1 MILNVESRI
10 KGGLTM
16 RRKTWMTALTL
27 LVLSSL
33 MLAACSS
40 QAEQSNEKT
49 RTITHEVGKTKVPE
63 KPKKV
68 VALEFSFVDALDELG
83 ITPVGIA
90 QENKTDVSGLLG
102 KDISFTEVGTR
113 QQPHLEVISS
123 LQPDLIIGDFN
134 RHKGIYKQL
143 QEIAPT
149 IILKSRN
156 ATYEENIDS
165 FKTIAEAVGKTKQ
178 MDDRLALHE
187 ERLEAAKKKVDPKDD
202 RKVMVGVFRADS
214 LTAHGETSFDGELL
228 EKIGI
233 ENAVTKT
240 AEPTVTITLEQMV
253 KWDPDVIF
261 MAEADPKLLK
271 EWKNNPLWN
280 QITAVKN
287 KEVYEVN
294 RDLWTRYRGLDAA
307 EQIVDE
313 AIQLLQQK

>member
-1 MILNVESRI
+1 
-10 KGGLTM
+10 M

-49 RTITHEVGKTKVPE
+49 RTITHEAGKTKVPE

-102 KDISFTEVGTR
+102 KDIEFTEVGTR
-113 QQPHLEVISS
+113 QQPNLEVISS

-187 ERLEAAKKKVDPKDD
+187 ERLQAAKKKVDPKDD

-271 EWKNNPLWN
+271 EWKDNPLWN

-287 KEVYEVN
+287 GEVYEVN

-313 AIQLLQQK
+313 AIQLLKQK

>member
-1 MILNVESRI
+1 
-10 KGGLTM
+10 M

-49 RTITHEVGKTKVPE
+49 RTITHEAGKTKVPE

-113 QQPHLEVISS
+113 QQPNLEVISS

-187 ERLEAAKKKVDPKDD
+187 ERLQAAKKKVDPKDD

-271 EWKNNPLWN
+271 EWKDNPLWN

-287 KEVYEVN
+287 GEVYEVN

-313 AIQLLQQK
+313 AIQLLKQK

>member
-1 MILNVESRI
+1 
-10 KGGLTM
+10 M

-33 MLAACSS
+33 MLAACSG
-40 QAEQSNEKT
+40 QAEQKNEKT
-49 RTITHEVGKTKVPE
+49 RTITHEAGKTKVPE
-63 KPKKV
+63 QPKKV

-102 KDISFTEVGTR
+102 KDIEFTEVGTR
-113 QQPHLEVISS
+113 QQPNLEVISS

-187 ERLEAAKKKVDPKDD
+187 ERLQAAKKKVDPKDD

-271 EWKNNPLWN
+271 EWKDNPLWN

-287 KEVYEVN
+287 GEVYEVN

-313 AIQLLQQK
+313 AIQLLKQK

>member
-1 MILNVESRI
+1 
-10 KGGLTM
+10 M

-33 MLAACSS
+33 MLAACSG
-40 QAEQSNEKT
+40 QAEQKNEKT
-49 RTITHEVGKTKVPE
+49 RTITHEAGKTKVPE
-63 KPKKV
+63 QPKKV

-102 KDISFTEVGTR
+102 KDIEFTEVGTR
-113 QQPHLEVISS
+113 QQPNLEVISS

-143 QEIAPT
+143 QKIAPT

-178 MDDRLALHE
+178 MNDRLALHE
-187 ERLEAAKKKVDPKDD
+187 ERLQAAKKKVDPNDD

-240 AEPTVTITLEQMV
+240 SEPTVTITLEQMV

-271 EWKNNPLWN
+271 EWKDNPLWN

-287 KEVYEVN
+287 GEVYEVN

-313 AIQLLQQK
+313 AIQLLKQK

>member
-1 MILNVESRI
+1 
-10 KGGLTM
+10 M

-33 MLAACSS
+33 MLAACSG

-49 RTITHEVGKTKVPE
+49 RTITHEAGKTKVPE

-102 KDISFTEVGTR
+102 KDIEFTEVGTR
-113 QQPHLEVISS
+113 QQPNLEVISS

-187 ERLEAAKKKVDPKDD
+187 ERLQAAKKKVDPKDD

-271 EWKNNPLWN
+271 EWKDNPLWN
-280 QITAVKN
+280 QITAVN
-287 KEVYEVN
+287 NGEVYEVN

-313 AIQLLQQK
+313 AIQLLKQK

>member
-1 MILNVESRI
+1 
-10 KGGLTM
+10 M

-33 MLAACSS
+33 MLAACSG

-49 RTITHEVGKTKVPE
+49 RTITHEAGKTKVPE

-102 KDISFTEVGTR
+102 KDIEFTEVGTR
-113 QQPHLEVISS
+113 QQPNLEVISS

-187 ERLEAAKKKVDPKDD
+187 ERLQAAKKKVDPKDD

-240 AEPTVTITLEQMV
+240 SEPTVTITLEQMV

-271 EWKNNPLWN
+271 EWKDNPLWN

-287 KEVYEVN
+287 GEVYEVN

-313 AIQLLQQK
+313 AIQLLKQK

>member
-10 KGGLTM
+10 KGGLIM
-16 RRKTWMTALTL
+16 RRKTWMIALTL

-33 MLAACSS
+33 MLAACSG

-49 RTITHEVGKTKVPE
+49 RTITHEAGKTKVPE

-113 QQPHLEVISS
+113 QQPNLEVISS

-165 FKTIAEAVGKTKQ
+165 FKKIAEAVGKTKQ

-187 ERLEAAKKKVDPKDD
+187 ERLNAAKKKVDPKDD

-271 EWKNNPLWN
+271 EWKDNPLWN

-287 KEVYEVN
+287 GEVYEVN
-294 RDLWTRYRGLDAA
+294 RDLWTRYRGIDAA

-313 AIQLLQQK
+313 AIQLLKQK

>member
-1 MILNVESRI
+1 
-10 KGGLTM
+10 M

-33 MLAACSS
+33 MLAACSGQS
-40 QAEQSNEKT
+40 EQSNEKT
-49 RTITHEVGKTKVPE
+49 RTITHEAGKTKVPE

-102 KDISFTEVGTR
+102 KDIEFTEVGTR
-113 QQPHLEVISS
+113 QQPNLEVISS

-187 ERLEAAKKKVDPKDD
+187 ERLQAAKKKVDPKDD

-271 EWKNNPLWN
+271 EWKDNPLWN

-287 KEVYEVN
+287 GEVYEVN

-313 AIQLLQQK
+313 AIQLLKQK

>member
-1 MILNVESRI
+1 
-10 KGGLTM
+10 M

-33 MLAACSS
+33 MLAACSG
-40 QAEQSNEKT
+40 QAEQTNEKT
-49 RTITHEVGKTKVPE
+49 RTITHEAGKTKVPE

-102 KDISFTEVGTR
+102 KDIEFTEVGTR
-113 QQPHLEVISS
+113 QQPNLEVISS

-178 MDDRLALHE
+178 MNDRLALHE
-187 ERLEAAKKKVDPKDD
+187 ERLQAAKKKVDPNDD

-271 EWKNNPLWN
+271 EWKDNPLWN

-287 KEVYEVN
+287 GEVYEVN

-313 AIQLLQQK
+313 AIQLLKQK

>member
-1 MILNVESRI
+1 
-10 KGGLTM
+10 M

-33 MLAACSS
+33 MLAACSG

-49 RTITHEVGKTKVPE
+49 RTITHEAGKTKVPE

-102 KDISFTEVGTR
+102 KDIEFTEVGTR
-113 QQPHLEVISS
+113 QQPNLEVISS

-165 FKTIAEAVGKTKQ
+165 FKTIAEAVSKTKQ

-187 ERLEAAKKKVDPKDD
+187 ERLQAAKKKVDPKDD

-233 ENAVTKT
+233 ENAVMKT

-271 EWKNNPLWN
+271 EWKDNPLWN

-287 KEVYEVN
+287 GEVYEVN

-313 AIQLLQQK
+313 AIQLLKQK

>member
-1 MILNVESRI
+1 
-10 KGGLTM
+10 M

-33 MLAACSS
+33 MLVACSG

-49 RTITHEVGKTKVPE
+49 RTITHEAGKTKVPE

-102 KDISFTEVGTR
+102 KDIEFTEVGTR
-113 QQPHLEVISS
+113 QQPNLEVISS

-178 MDDRLALHE
+178 MNDRLALHE
-187 ERLEAAKKKVDPKDD
+187 ERLQAAKKKVDPNDD

-271 EWKNNPLWN
+271 EWKDNPLWN

-287 KEVYEVN
+287 GEVYEVN

-313 AIQLLQQK
+313 AIQLLKQK

>member
-1 MILNVESRI
+1 
-10 KGGLTM
+10 
-16 RRKTWMTALTL
+16 MTALTL

-33 MLAACSS
+33 MLAACSG
-40 QAEQSNEKT
+40 QAEQTKEKT
-49 RTITHEVGKTKVPE
+49 RTITHEAGKTKVPE
-63 KPKKV
+63 HQKKV
-68 VALEFSFVDALDELG
+68 VALEYSFVDALDELG

-102 KDISFTEVGTR
+102 KEIAFTEVGTR
-113 QQPHLEVISS
+113 QQPNLEVISS

-187 ERLEAAKKKVDPKDD
+187 ERLNAAKKKVDPNDA

>member
-1 MILNVESRI
+1 
-10 KGGLTM
+10 
-16 RRKTWMTALTL
+16 
-27 LVLSSL
+27 

-49 RTITHEVGKTKVPE
+49 RTITHEAGKTKVPE

-102 KDISFTEVGTR
+102 KDIEFTEVGTR
-113 QQPHLEVISS
+113 QQPNLEAISS

-187 ERLEAAKKKVDPKDD
+187 ERLQAAKKKVDPKDD

-271 EWKNNPLWN
+271 EWKDNPLWN

-287 KEVYEVN
+287 GEVYEVN

-313 AIQLLQQK
+313 AIQLLKQK

>member
-1 MILNVESRI
+1 
-10 KGGLTM
+10 
-16 RRKTWMTALTL
+16 
-27 LVLSSL
+27 

-49 RTITHEVGKTKVPE
+49 RTITHEAGKTKVPE

-102 KDISFTEVGTR
+102 KDIEFTEVGTR
-113 QQPHLEVISS
+113 QQPNLEVISS

-165 FKTIAEAVGKTKQ
+165 FKTIAEAVSKTKQ

-187 ERLEAAKKKVDPKDD
+187 ERLQAAKKKVDPKDD

-271 EWKNNPLWN
+271 EWKDNPLWN

-287 KEVYEVN
+287 GEVYEVN

-313 AIQLLQQK
+313 AIQLLKQK

>member
-1 MILNVESRI
+1 
-10 KGGLTM
+10 M

-33 MLAACSS
+33 MLAACSG
-40 QAEQSNEKT
+40 QAEQTDQKT
-49 RTITHEVGKTKVPE
+49 RTITHEAGKTKVPE

-113 QQPHLEVISS
+113 QQPNLEVISS

-187 ERLEAAKKKVDPKDD
+187 ERLEAAKKKVDPNDD

-287 KEVYEVN
+287 EEVYEVN

>member
-1 MILNVESRI
+1 
-10 KGGLTM
+10 
-16 RRKTWMTALTL
+16 MTALML

-33 MLAACSS
+33 MLAACSG

-49 RTITHEVGKTKVPE
+49 RTITHEAGKTKVPE

-102 KDISFTEVGTR
+102 KDIEFTEVGTR
-113 QQPHLEVISS
+113 QQPNLEVISS

-187 ERLEAAKKKVDPKDD
+187 ERLQAAKKKVDPKDD

-271 EWKNNPLWN
+271 EWKDNPLWN

-287 KEVYEVN
+287 GEVYEVN

-313 AIQLLQQK
+313 AIQLLKQK

>member
-1 MILNVESRI
+1 
-10 KGGLTM
+10 M

-33 MLAACSS
+33 VLAACSG
-40 QAEQSNEKT
+40 QAEQTDQKT
-49 RTITHEVGKTKVPE
+49 RTITHEAGKTKVSE
-63 KPKKV
+63 QPKKV

-113 QQPHLEVISS
+113 QQPNLEVISS

-165 FKTIAEAVGKTKQ
+165 FKTIAEALGKTKQ

-187 ERLEAAKKKVDPKDD
+187 ERLQAAKKKVDPKDD

-287 KEVYEVN
+287 GEVYEVN

-307 EQIVDE
+307 EQIIDE

>member
-1 MILNVESRI
+1 
-10 KGGLTM
+10 
-16 RRKTWMTALTL
+16 MTALTL

-49 RTITHEVGKTKVPE
+49 RTITHEAGKTKVPE

-113 QQPHLEVISS
+113 QQPNLEVISS

-178 MDDRLALHE
+178 MNDRLALHE
-187 ERLEAAKKKVDPKDD
+187 ERLQAAKKKVDPNDD

-287 KEVYEVN
+287 GEVYEVN

-313 AIQLLQQK
+313 AIQLLKQK

>member
-1 MILNVESRI
+1 
-10 KGGLTM
+10 
-16 RRKTWMTALTL
+16 MTALTL

-33 MLAACSS
+33 MLAACSG
-40 QAEQSNEKT
+40 QAEQKNEKT
-49 RTITHEVGKTKVPE
+49 RTITHEAGKTKVPE
-63 KPKKV
+63 QPKKV

-102 KDISFTEVGTR
+102 KDIEFTEVGTR
-113 QQPHLEVISS
+113 QQPNLEVISS

-187 ERLEAAKKKVDPKDD
+187 ERLQAAKKKVDPKDD

-271 EWKNNPLWN
+271 EWKDNPLWN

-287 KEVYEVN
+287 GEVYEVN

-313 AIQLLQQK
+313 AIQLLKQK

>member
-1 MILNVESRI
+1 
-10 KGGLTM
+10 M

-33 MLAACSS
+33 MLAACSG
-40 QAEQSNEKT
+40 QAEQKNEKT
-49 RTITHEVGKTKVPE
+49 RTITHEAGKTKVPE

-102 KDISFTEVGTR
+102 KDIEFTEVGTR
-113 QQPHLEVISS
+113 QQPNLEVISS

-178 MDDRLALHE
+178 MNDRLALHE
-187 ERLEAAKKKVDPKDD
+187 ERLQAAKKKVDPNDD

-287 KEVYEVN
+287 GEVYEVN

-313 AIQLLQQK
+313 AIQLLKQK

>member
-1 MILNVESRI
+1 
-10 KGGLTM
+10 M

-33 MLAACSS
+33 MLAACSG

-49 RTITHEVGKTKVPE
+49 RTITHEAGKTKVPE

-102 KDISFTEVGTR
+102 KDIEFTEVGTR
-113 QQPHLEVISS
+113 QQPNLEVISS

-187 ERLEAAKKKVDPKDD
+187 ERLQAAKKKVDPKDD

-271 EWKNNPLWN
+271 EWKDNPLWN

-287 KEVYEVN
+287 GEVYEVN

-313 AIQLLQQK
+313 AIQLLKQK

>member
-1 MILNVESRI
+1 
-10 KGGLTM
+10 M

-49 RTITHEVGKTKVPE
+49 RTITHEAGKTKVPE

-102 KDISFTEVGTR
+102 KDIEFTEVGTR
-113 QQPHLEVISS
+113 QQPNLEVISS

-187 ERLEAAKKKVDPKDD
+187 ERLQAAKKKVDLKDD

-287 KEVYEVN
+287 GEVYEVN

-313 AIQLLQQK
+313 AIQLLKQK

>member
-1 MILNVESRI
+1 
-10 KGGLTM
+10 
-16 RRKTWMTALTL
+16 
-27 LVLSSL
+27 

-49 RTITHEVGKTKVPE
+49 RTITHEAGKTKVPE

-102 KDISFTEVGTR
+102 KDIEFTEVGTR
-113 QQPHLEVISS
+113 QQPNLEVISS

-187 ERLEAAKKKVDPKDD
+187 ERLQAAKKKVDPKDD

-271 EWKNNPLWN
+271 EWKDNPLWN

-287 KEVYEVN
+287 GEVYEVN

-313 AIQLLQQK
+313 AIQLLKQK

>member
-1 MILNVESRI
+1 
-10 KGGLTM
+10 M

-33 MLAACSS
+33 MLAACSG

-49 RTITHEVGKTKVPE
+49 RTITHEAGKTKVPE

-102 KDISFTEVGTR
+102 KDIEFTEVGTR
-113 QQPHLEVISS
+113 QQPNLEVISS

-187 ERLEAAKKKVDPKDD
+187 ERLQAAKKKVDPNDD

-287 KEVYEVN
+287 GEVYEVN

-313 AIQLLQQK
+313 AIQLLKQK

>member
-1 MILNVESRI
+1 
-10 KGGLTM
+10 M

-33 MLAACSS
+33 MLAACSG
-40 QAEQSNEKT
+40 QAEQTNEKT
-49 RTITHEVGKTKVPE
+49 RTITHEAGKTKVPE

-113 QQPHLEVISS
+113 QQPNLEVISS

-178 MDDRLALHE
+178 MNDRLALHE
-187 ERLEAAKKKVDPKDD
+187 ERLQAAKKKVDPNDD

-287 KEVYEVN
+287 GEVYEVN

-313 AIQLLQQK
+313 AIQLLKQK

>member
-1 MILNVESRI
+1 
-10 KGGLTM
+10 M

-33 MLAACSS
+33 MLAACSG

-49 RTITHEVGKTKVPE
+49 RTITHEAGKTKVPE

-113 QQPHLEVISS
+113 QQPNLEVISS

-187 ERLEAAKKKVDPKDD
+187 ERLQAAKKKVDPKDD

-271 EWKNNPLWN
+271 EWKDNPLWN

-287 KEVYEVN
+287 EEVYEVN

-313 AIQLLQQK
+313 AIQLLKQK

>member
-1 MILNVESRI
+1 
-10 KGGLTM
+10 M

-33 MLAACSS
+33 MLAACSG

-49 RTITHEVGKTKVPE
+49 RTITHEAGKTKVPE

-113 QQPHLEVISS
+113 QQPNLEVISS

-187 ERLEAAKKKVDPKDD
+187 ERLQAAKKKVDPKDD

-271 EWKNNPLWN
+271 EWKDNPLWN

-287 KEVYEVN
+287 GEVYEVN

-313 AIQLLQQK
+313 AIQLLKQK

>member
-1 MILNVESRI
+1 
-10 KGGLTM
+10 M

-27 LVLSSL
+27 LVLSIL

-49 RTITHEVGKTKVPE
+49 RTITHEAGKTKVPE

-102 KDISFTEVGTR
+102 KDIEFTEVGTR
-113 QQPHLEVISS
+113 QQPNLEAISS

-187 ERLEAAKKKVDPKDD
+187 ERLQAAKKKVDPKDD

-271 EWKNNPLWN
+271 EWKDNPLWN

-287 KEVYEVN
+287 GEVYEVN

-313 AIQLLQQK
+313 AIQLLKQK

>member
-1 MILNVESRI
+1 
-10 KGGLTM
+10 M
-16 RRKTWMTALTL
+16 RRKTWMIALTL

-33 MLAACSS
+33 MLAACSG

-49 RTITHEVGKTKVPE
+49 RTITHEAGKTKVPE

-113 QQPHLEVISS
+113 QQPNLEVISS

-165 FKTIAEAVGKTKQ
+165 FKKIAEAVGKTKQ

-187 ERLEAAKKKVDPKDD
+187 ERLNAAKKKVDPKDD

-271 EWKNNPLWN
+271 EWKDNPLWN

-287 KEVYEVN
+287 GEVYEVN

-313 AIQLLQQK
+313 AIQLLKQK

>member
-1 MILNVESRI
+1 
-10 KGGLTM
+10 M

-33 MLAACSS
+33 MLAACSG

-49 RTITHEVGKTKVPE
+49 RTITHEAGKTKVPE

-102 KDISFTEVGTR
+102 KDIEFTEVGTR
-113 QQPHLEVISS
+113 QQPNLEVISS

-156 ATYEENIDS
+156 ATYEENINS

-187 ERLEAAKKKVDPKDD
+187 ERLQAAKKKVDPKDD

-271 EWKNNPLWN
+271 EWKDNPLWN

-287 KEVYEVN
+287 GEVYEVN

-313 AIQLLQQK
+313 AIQLLKQK

>member
-1 MILNVESRI
+1 
-10 KGGLTM
+10 M

-33 MLAACSS
+33 MLAACSG
-40 QAEQSNEKT
+40 QAEQKNEKT
-49 RTITHEVGKTKVPE
+49 RTITHEAGKTKVPE
-63 KPKKV
+63 QPKKV
-68 VALEFSFVDALDELG
+68 VALEFSFVDALDKLG

-102 KDISFTEVGTR
+102 KDIEFTEVGTR
-113 QQPHLEVISS
+113 QQPNLEVISS

-187 ERLEAAKKKVDPKDD
+187 ERLQAAKKKVDPKDD

-271 EWKNNPLWN
+271 EWKDNPLWN

-287 KEVYEVN
+287 GEVYEVN

-313 AIQLLQQK
+313 AIQLLKQK

>member
-1 MILNVESRI
+1 
-10 KGGLTM
+10 M

-49 RTITHEVGKTKVPE
+49 RTITHEAGKTKVPE

-113 QQPHLEVISS
+113 QQPNLEVISS

-165 FKTIAEAVGKTKQ
+165 FKTIAKAVGKTKQ

-187 ERLEAAKKKVDPKDD
+187 ERLKAAKKKVDPKDD

-271 EWKNNPLWN
+271 EWKDNPLWN

-287 KEVYEVN
+287 GEVYEVN

-313 AIQLLQQK
+313 AIQLLKQK

>member
-1 MILNVESRI
+1 
-10 KGGLTM
+10 M

-49 RTITHEVGKTKVPE
+49 RTITHEAGKTKVPE

-102 KDISFTEVGTR
+102 KDIEFTEVGTR
-113 QQPHLEVISS
+113 QQPNLEVISS

-187 ERLEAAKKKVDPKDD
+187 ERLQAAKKKVDPNDD

-240 AEPTVTITLEQMV
+240 AEPT
-253 KWDPDVIF
+253 
-261 MAEADPKLLK
+261 
-271 EWKNNPLWN
+271 
-280 QITAVKN
+280 
-287 KEVYEVN
+287 
-294 RDLWTRYRGLDAA
+294 
-307 EQIVDE
+307 
-313 AIQLLQQK
+313 

>member
-1 MILNVESRI
+1 
-10 KGGLTM
+10 M

-113 QQPHLEVISS
+113 QQPNLEVISS

>member
-1 MILNVESRI
+1 
-10 KGGLTM
+10 M

-33 MLAACSS
+33 MLAACSG

-49 RTITHEVGKTKVPE
+49 RTITHEAGKTKVPE

-102 KDISFTEVGTR
+102 KDIEFTEVGTR
-113 QQPHLEVISS
+113 QQPNLEVISS

-187 ERLEAAKKKVDPKDD
+187 ERLQAAKKKVDPKDD

-287 KEVYEVN
+287 GEVYEVN

-313 AIQLLQQK
+313 AIQLLKQK